1 VVLFCPGKDDMM
13 SVYHEVVDFFNR
25 FFTEIRAWSPAEDI
39 VYERGVWLRIYG
51 VPLHVWHIKFF
62 EFITSSFGRLLK
74 IDPCTSNLE
83 RLDFARFLVSTE
95 LFDAINMVDNIL
107 IDEKCYNIKIVEEIE
122 SSSAR
127 DVCFDEEPADSA
139 SEFSEQIGDLDGVE
153 PIVDALVQ
161 DLKDVWELPAKKDSS
176 VEVKPD
182 DNSHVSASFDVQ
194 NQADFSATDPVQ
206 AAAIKGQSAPPCD
219 QPSHASNCAS
229 SKLITAKAASC
240 SNSRKPSISGP
251 WSFEWIKDHH
261 LGDVGVIFSHK
272 KKNKKPKDHT
282 QQHKGVANTHVH
294 NPSLV
299 SLRRVA
305 RMSLKDRQALICML
319 KKHKKK
325 PAAQSCTTSSE
336 NKESLDA
343 KSSSTTSDDD
353 WKNWVSLHDKNNGGS
368 KDIVDIGKAIK
379 LQFKGDCSNMFQ
391 VLSRPSNFEKKVTK
405 GDVGVESSH
414 TNFVATSVGC

>member
-1 VVLFCPGKDDMM
+1 LASDL
-13 SVYHEVVDFFNR
+13 
-25 FFTEIRAWSPAEDI
+25 WS
-39 VYERGVWLRIYG
+39 
-51 VPLHVWHIKFF
+51 PLHVWHIKFF

-139 SEFSEQIGDLDGVE
+139 SEFSEQIGDLDGAE

-229 SKLITAKAASC
+229 SKLITTKAASC

-272 KKNKKPKDHT
+272 KKTK
-282 QQHKGVANTHVH
+282 
-294 NPSLV
+294 S
-299 SLRRVA
+299 RR
-305 RMSLKDRQALICML
+305 I
-319 KKHKKK
+319 
-325 PAAQSCTTSSE
+325 T
-336 NKESLDA
+336 
-343 KSSSTTSDDD
+343 
-353 WKNWVSLHDKNNGGS
+353 
-368 KDIVDIGKAIK
+368 
-379 LQFKGDCSNMFQ
+379 
-391 VLSRPSNFEKKVTK
+391 PSNIK
-405 GDVGVESSH
+405 GSLTLMFTILLLSVCDVLLV
-414 TNFVATSVGC
+414 CRLKIDKL